1 MKKINMYKSGFI
13 VVFCCVCC
21 VCCLNK
27 LQAQRP
33 DLAASNRTIV
43 YDNTFIVSGAT
54 GPLKHSP
61 ANPDYFE
68 DGNGKPVFLVGS
80 HTWSNFQDM
89 GMEGDKKFD
98 YDQYMQFM
106 VYHHFNFMR
115 FWNWEH
121 AAWAAW
127 SPEKMIVDPMPY
139 LRTGPGL
146 ALDGKPK
153 YDLTQFNQAYF
164 DRMRARIIKAG
175 HNGIYASIMLF
186 QAFSG
191 AWLKGGKNFS
201 HDAFAG
207 HYYNTANN
215 IQQLNGDKNNDKV
228 LDIDDPAVRK
238 YEEAYLKKIID
249 YVWDLDNVLYEVINE
264 GGNPDWDKFV
274 IKTVRAYEK
283 TKGKI
288 HPIGLTGHGAENTE
302 MVLAGDADWISPG
315 PWDKGGFENPYTDPP
330 LWDGKKVSVLDTD
343 HIWGHGIDYHWVWY
357 SFLRGHNV
365 LFMDPW
371 DPIPGWFDPNKN
383 IPDHISYIQGRTA
396 MSNASLLARQI
407 DLSVMK
413 PEKTFESGFCLA
425 NKGKEYIIYIR
436 KDVKEI
442 DLSAVPGTFSVE
454 WIHPSENIFLK
465 TTNIT
470 GGAKVKLV
478 CPFSDDGIVHLKLI
492 SAS

>member
-1 MKKINMYKSGFI
+1 MQKLHVIFI
-13 VVFCCVCC
+13 FCAGCC
-21 VCCLNK
+21 TNSLH
-27 LQAQRP
+27 AQRP
-33 DLAASNRTIV
+33 DLGASNRAIV
-43 YDNTFIVSGAT
+43 YDNTVAVIPAT
-54 GPLKHSP
+54 GPLKQSV
-61 ANPDYFE
+61 ANPNYFE

-175 HNGIYASIMLF
+175 RNGIYASIMLF

-191 AWLKGGKNFS
+191 AWLKGGKTFS
-201 HDAFAG
+201 YDAFAG
-207 HYYNTANN
+207 HYYNSANN
-215 IQQLNGDKNNDKV
+215 MQQLNGDKNNDKV
-228 LDIDDPAVRK
+228 LDIDDAAVRK

-249 YVWDLDNVLYEVINE
+249 NVWDLDNVLYEVINE
-264 GGNPDWDKFV
+264 GGNPGWDKFV
-274 IKTVRAYEK
+274 INTVRNYEK
-283 TKGKI
+283 TKGKT
-288 HPIGLTGHGAENTE
+288 HPIGLTGHGGETAD
-302 MVLAGDADWISPG
+302 MVMASEADWVSPG
-315 PWDKGGFENPYTDPP
+315 PWDKGGFEDARTDPP
-330 LWDGKKVSVLDTD
+330 LWTGKKVCVLDTD
-343 HIWGHGIDYHWVWY
+343 HLWGHGMDYHWVWY

-371 DPIPGWFDPNKN
+371 DPIPAWFDDARN
-383 IPDHISYIQGRTA
+383 IPNHINYIQGRTA
-396 MSNASLLARQI
+396 MANASRLAGQV
-407 DLSVMK
+407 DLAVMK
-413 PEKTFESGFCLA
+413 PEKLFQSGFCLA
-425 NKGKEYIIYIR
+425 DKSKEYIIYIR
-436 KDVKEI
+436 KGNKET
-442 DLSAVPGTFSVE
+442 DLTGIPGNFSVE
-454 WIHPSENIFLK
+454 WIHPSEDIVRK
-465 TTNIT
+465 SGTVA
-470 GGAKVKLV
+470 GGAKVNLA
-478 CPFSDDGIVHLKLI
+478 CPFTDDGILHLKRI
-492 SAS
+492 SN